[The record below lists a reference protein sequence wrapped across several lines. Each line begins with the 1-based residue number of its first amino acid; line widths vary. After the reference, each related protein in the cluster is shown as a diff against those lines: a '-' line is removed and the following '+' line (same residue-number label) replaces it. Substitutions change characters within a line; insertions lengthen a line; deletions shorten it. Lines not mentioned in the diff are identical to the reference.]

1 MLTYTAC
8 YLFIF
13 KHCSGICI
21 VFCKNEQGTSVRH
34 FFLNSRA
41 LVQYMFCFLITL
53 SQRHFYSF
61 MSPYFHIF
69 TIYNFVNC
77 NKMIYLFIFLPYCS
91 TYCSRTKYYLSIL
104 PAEHKYEKL
113 LCVKTVTTMKL
124 FIIYETQK
132 KYIMYQFNRLF
143 KKKAHRGALLL
154 MY

>member
-1 MLTYTAC
+1 PFRALPLCAIFFFLIVAHLYTIHVLLSHNLEPTSL
-8 YLFIF
+8 LFIYVTIF
-13 KHCSGICI
+13 S
-21 VFCKNEQGTSVRH
+21 
-34 FFLNSRA
+34 
-41 LVQYMFCFLITL
+41 
-53 SQRHFYSF
+53 
-61 MSPYFHIF
+61 YFHIF

-132 KYIMYQFNRLF
+132 KYIM
-143 KKKAHRGALLL
+143 
-154 MY
+154 

>member
-1 MLTYTAC
+1 MEMVMHLCAP
-8 YLFIF
+8 F
-13 KHCSGICI
+13 
-21 VFCKNEQGTSVRH
+21 
-34 FFLNSRA
+34 FFLNGRA
-41 LVQYMFCFLITL
+41 LVQYIHNLESTSLLFIYVTIF
-53 SQRHFYSF
+53 S
-61 MSPYFHIF
+61 YFHIF

-132 KYIMYQFNRLF
+132 KYIMY
-143 KKKAHRGALLL
+143 
-154 MY
+154 